1 MRPEGGLWDR
11 ASPTQVACIRDSL
24 TFARWST
31 ARQGEPRC
39 RHLEGSAAV
48 NPRGVL
54 IGIPLLLY
62 LGLIALVPRLD
73 ISKDAREVV
82 IVVGGAVTIA
92 AVIALGVWAHR
103 RAG

>member
-1 MRPEGGLWDR
+1 
-11 ASPTQVACIRDSL
+11 
-24 TFARWST
+24 
-31 ARQGEPRC
+31 
-39 RHLEGSAAV
+39 
-48 NPRGVL
+48 L

-73 ISKDAREVV
+73 ISQDAREVV